1 MAGLSYCADQVRR
14 HDHDRYLTTLFVPAA
29 RRAAVFALYAL
40 NLEVART
47 RETVS
52 EPLLG
57 EIRLTWWREAI
68 NEISRGIV
76 REHPV
81 VQALATPL
89 REHALT
95 PALFDRMIEARR
107 FDLAD
112 EPPATLRQLEDYA
125 AETTATLMALVQH
138 VLGRRDDLAHSAAR
152 HVGIAWSLLGLVR
165 AVPFHARAG
174 RLYLPADLL
183 EAAGVARRDVR
194 ALRPTPGLSTV
205 IGELAAAVER
215 HLREA
220 RRQRAQMP
228 ATARPGL
235 LVATLADAYLRALQR
250 AGNDPFRLQTT
261 LPGRPVRLLMAA
273 LRGRY

>member
-1 MAGLSYCADQVRR
+1 MSHCAAQVRR

-29 RRAAVFALYAL
+29 RREAVFALYAL
-40 NLEVART
+40 NIEVART

-68 NEISRGIV
+68 DELGRGIV

-81 VQALATPL
+81 LQALATPL

-95 PALFDRMIEARR
+95 PALFDRLIAARQ
-107 FDLAD
+107 FDLTD
-112 EPPATLRQLEDYA
+112 ESPASLGELEDYA
-125 AETTATLMALVQH
+125 AETTATLLALVQE
-138 VLGRRDDLAHSAAR
+138 VLGHRDGPAVTAAR
-152 HVGIAWSLLGLVR
+152 HVGIAWSLMGLVR

-183 EAAGVARRDVR
+183 DAAGVAGRD
-194 ALRPTPGLSTV
+194 LLEMRPTPGLIEV
-205 IGELAAAVER
+205 IAEIAAVVER

-220 RRQRAQMP
+220 RQRRPQVP
-228 ATARPGL
+228 ATARAGL
-235 LVATLADAYLRALQR
+235 LAATLTDAYLHDLRR
-250 AGNDPFRLQTT
+250 AGNDPFRLRPT
-261 LPGRPVRLLMAA
+261 LPARPLRLLLAA
-273 LRGRY
+273 LGRRY

>member
-1 MAGLSYCADQVRR
+1 MAGLSHCAAQVRR

-40 NLEVART
+40 NIEVART

-68 NEISRGIV
+68 DELSRGVV

-81 VQALATPL
+81 LQALAEPL

-107 FDLAD
+107 FDLSD

-125 AETTATLMALVQH
+125 AETTATLMALVQQ
-138 VLGRRDDLAHSAAR
+138 VLGQRDGPAHTAAR

-183 EAAGVARRDVR
+183 DAAGVARRDVLE
-194 ALRPTPGLSTV
+194 LRPTPGLSAV
-205 IGELAAAVER
+205 IGEIAAAVER
-215 HLREA
+215 RLGEA
-220 RRQRAQMP
+220 RQQRP
-228 ATARPGL
+228 LVPETARPGL
-235 LVATLADAYLRALQR
+235 LVATLADGYLRALRR
-250 AGNDPFRLQTT
+250 AGNDPFRLRPV
-261 LPGRPVRLLMAA
+261 LPGRPVRLLLAA
-273 LRGRY
+273 LRY